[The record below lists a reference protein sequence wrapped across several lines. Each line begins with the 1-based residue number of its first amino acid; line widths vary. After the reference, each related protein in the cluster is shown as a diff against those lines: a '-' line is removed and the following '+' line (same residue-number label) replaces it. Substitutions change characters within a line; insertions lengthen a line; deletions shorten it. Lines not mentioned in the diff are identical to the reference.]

1 MAQAGRAAPGRST
14 VLLVGETGTG
24 KEQIARRIHLLS
36 PRARLPFVAL
46 NCGALP
52 EGLLESELFGHEKG
66 AFTGADRRRI
76 GRFEL
81 ADGGTLFLDEIG
93 ELPPAAQVKLLRVLQ
108 EHEISRVGGSDTVRV
123 DVRLIVATHRDLTA
137 EVHAGRFRDDL
148 YFRVH
153 VVPIHLPP
161 LRERREDIE
170 PMARVFLDRLS
181 RDLSRTP
188 RAISAAALDRLCAH
202 HWPGNVRELEN
213 LMERL
218 LVLGDEG
225 PISVEEIAELLPD
238 AGSIAAPSVPT
249 PARAAASDGLSL
261 PKQER
266 RLLVEALERCRQN
279 QTRAAAL
286 LKISREQLR
295 TRMKRYGLLP
305 PTGRPA

>member
-1 MAQAGRAAPGRST
+1 MTIEHGFIGDSAAMAEMIRAIAVAARTDAS
-14 VLLVGETGTG
+14 VLILGESGTG
-24 KEQIARRIHLLS
+24 KELVAQAIHWNSRR
-36 PRARLPFVAL
+36 RVRRLVAL
-46 NCGALP
+46 NCV
-52 EGLLESELFGHEKG
+52 GLDKNLLASELFGHEKG
-66 AFTGADRRRI
+66 AFTGADRRKI
-76 GRFEL
+76 GKFEL

-108 EHEISRVGGSDTVRV
+108 EHEISRVGGSETVRV

-161 LRERREDIE
+161 LRERREDVE

-188 RAISAAALDRLCAH
+188 RAISAAALDRLRAH

-238 AGSIAAPSVPT
+238 AASVGAPSVPA
-249 PARAAASDGLSL
+249 PARATASGGLSL
-261 PKQER
+261 P
-266 RLLVEALERCRQN
+266 
-279 QTRAAAL
+279 
-286 LKISREQLR
+286 EQ
-295 TRMKRYGLLP
+295 
-305 PTGRPA
+305 